1 MTDEDLTTLNNIML
15 GSDNTLLT
23 VMERSQY
30 DEYEFVNPKSFYDV
44 CLAILVAR
52 QVSNTKLNDF
62 YTFASSQGFSYTPA
76 STNDD
81 ILWVGS
87 AR

>member
-1 MTDEDLTTLNNIML
+1 MNDEDLTTLNNIML
-15 GSDNTLLT
+15 GSDNSLLT
-23 VMERSQY
+23 VMERNQY
-30 DEYEFVNPKSFYDV
+30 DDYEFVNPKSFYDV

-52 QVSNTKLNDF
+52 QVSNTKLNNF
-62 YTFASSQGFSYTPA
+62 YIYANSQGFSYTQA